1 MRSRMPRRR
10 RITSRTTGALARK
23 VYRAG
28 YPKYFGKNR
37 FGQLA
42 PQPTQWQTFRLIQ
55 LHYDLLGTSGGD
67 QETWT
72 VYGGVDFHRTFRGH
86 YKLWGGNAT
95 DPQQPSDRTGDLG
108 SAALTVSDGY
118 STATLQPYYEIIEV
132 FNTSTF
138 GCTFEIPFMFRWQ
151 KGYSVPAGQD
161 VGTQVVALMGYSG
174 ENVMLQHT
182 TPFSRVDMTFHGA
195 QPTYNSLLG
204 QFGPGVL
211 DLSLPRLAGIVKVM
225 RIKKWKWY
233 IPPGGSIQFRVK
245 QPGIKRALAANY
257 DSDANW
263 FYGDYA
269 LMMRMKGDL
278 AAIAAQTNSDG
289 RGIVRPQ
296 QYIAIRR
303 SSVSF
308 SNVQRLAFGRTG
320 VMCDT
325 FRRTDAIP
333 SGNQQ
338 RPDLNTSIV
347 QQQSAF

>member
-95 DPQQPSDRTGDLG
+95 DPQQPSDRTGDVG
-108 SAALTVSDGY
+108 SAALTVSDAY
-118 STATLQPYYEIIEV
+118 STATLQPYYEVIEV

-151 KGYSVPAGQD
+151 KGYSVPTGQD
-161 VGTQVVALMGYSG
+161 VGTQVVALMGTSG

-211 DLSLPRLAGIVKVM
+211 DLSLPRLGGIVKVM

-278 AAIAAQTNSDG
+278 AAIASQTSSDG

-308 SNVQRLAFGRTG
+308 SNVQRLAYGRTG

-333 SGNQQ
+333 AGNQQ